1 MESGKPCHSGHRQR
15 MLEKLTKYG
24 AEHFENHELF
34 EMLLFYSI
42 PRVNTNEIA
51 HRLTDRFG
59 SVRGILDA
67 DIDELCSIEGVGRKS
82 AELIKLVAEMHLRC
96 STEKIDTT
104 KQFTKYSQVCEYLNT
119 KYIGVS
125 KEIVYLLIF
134 NNSMRLIATEKI
146 GEGTANSVALR
157 SDMVLRC
164 AYSYNSVNVIL
175 AHNHPGGKAIPSGED
190 ITATGLIKNHIAA
203 YGVNLI
209 EHFIVADGKCTPIIH
224 GNKADVKKEHEA
236 TVMATLKE
244 SDVKLEGIDSITFEI

>member
-1 MESGKPCHSGHRQR
+1 METKKHCHSGHRQR
-15 MLEKLTKYG
+15 MLEKLVNFG
-24 AEHFENHELF
+24 AEHFENHELV
-34 EMLLFYSI
+34 EMLLFYAI
-42 PRVNTNEIA
+42 PQINTNEIA
-51 HRLTDRFG
+51 HRLIDRFG
-59 SVRGILDA
+59 SVRGILEA
-67 DIDELCSIEGVGRKS
+67 DIDALCSVDGIGIKS
-82 AELIKLVAEMHLRC
+82 AELIKIATELCIRAA
-96 STEKIDTT
+96 TEKIDTT

-224 GNKADVKKEHEA
+224 GNKADVKKEYEA

-244 SDVKLEGIDSITFEI
+244 SDVKLEGVDSITFEI